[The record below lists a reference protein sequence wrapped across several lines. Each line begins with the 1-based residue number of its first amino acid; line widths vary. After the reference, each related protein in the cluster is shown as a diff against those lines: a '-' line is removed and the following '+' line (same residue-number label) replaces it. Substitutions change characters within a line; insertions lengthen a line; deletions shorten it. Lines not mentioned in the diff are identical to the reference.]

1 MFTSGAVADF
11 IKEWGYVA
19 VFMGSIIE
27 GEVILL
33 TASAFAA
40 FGHLSI
46 YKIFFVAFITT
57 VITDQI
63 LFLIGYK
70 VGISWIVNKYPK
82 LERAKIRV
90 FSLLNRMDILFI
102 FAFRFIYGIRTISPL
117 IIGTAQICPS
127 RFVVFNVLSGLCWA
141 FVCCFFGYTIADVI
155 MDGNFDTTSVV
166 MVLSVTVI
174 VGLLFSFLISM
185 INKKKNI

>member
-1 MFTSGAVADF
+1 MLATGAVADF

-19 VFMGSIIE
+19 VFLGSVVE
-27 GEVILL
+27 GEIILL

-46 YKIFFVAFITT
+46 YKIFFVAFVTT

-70 VGISWIVNKYPK
+70 VGVSWIINKYPK
-82 LERAKIRV
+82 LEKTKTRV
-90 FSLLNRMDILFI
+90 FSLLYKMDILFI

-117 IIGTAQICPS
+117 IIGTARIRPF

-141 FVCCFFGYTIADVI
+141 FACCLFGYTIADVI
-155 MDGNFDTTSVV
+155 VDGNFDTTSTILL
-166 MVLSVTVI
+166 LSVTIVI
-174 VGLLFSFLISM
+174 GLAFSFLVSM
-185 INKKKNI
+185 INKRKKI